1 MSQFQIGVL
10 ISFGITFAILSCL
23 AYQYP
28 YFPVDQ
34 RISLWMQ
41 AFEGHLFPMMHF
53 VSFISSRLPATIIV
67 VSVAIW
73 LGRSG
78 RRIEAILTSS
88 VTVISSLAIVP
99 AIKSLVDRPRPTPD
113 LVQVM
118 TLSQGE
124 SFPSGHATFAVVF
137 YGFLFYLL
145 PSLTSNRTA
154 VKTLR
159 ILLATLIG
167 LTTASRIYLG
177 AHWFSDV
184 IGGLVL
190 GGLVLLGSIIIY
202 CHYWPRFLRREGNA
216 GTSGSRNHKE

>member
-1 MSQFQIGVL
+1 MSRFQTGVL
-10 ISFGITFAILSCL
+10 ISFGVTFAILSCL

-28 YFPVDQ
+28 YFPIDPK
-34 RISLWMQ
+34 ISLGMQ
-41 AFEGHLFPMMHF
+41 ALEGHLFPVMHL
-53 VSFISSRLPATIIV
+53 VSLTSSRLPAAVVV

-78 RRIEAILTSS
+78 RRIEAILTGS
-88 VTVISSLAIVP
+88 VTAISSLAIVP
-99 AIKSLVDRPRPTPD
+99 AVKSLVDRPRPTPD

-124 SFPSGHATFAVVF
+124 SFPSGHAAFAVVF

-145 PSLTSNRTA
+145 PSLTGNGAA

-159 ILLATLIG
+159 ILLAVLIG
-167 LTTASRIYLG
+167 LTAASRIYLG

-202 CHYWPRFLRREGNA
+202 CHYQPRFLRREGNA
-216 GTSGSRNHKE
+216 GASGSRNHKE